1 MAKFC
6 KQCGKPLREN
16 ARFCA
21 ACGATVRAAGQTE
34 ARPATTCVHCGAAL
48 KATSKFCPRC
58 GQTVGVTGDPAVQF
72 APQASGKQKKPGL
85 FYANIALAA
94 VCVGL
99 IVLGIFTI
107 PQKKGESPTVQPGS
121 VLTDDYAEG
130 AYDDDSAGV
139 AADYEAIAHGETL
152 LPAEEEEA
160 EDFMPHAFSDW
171 ASEGEED

>member
-6 KQCGKPLREN
+6 KQCGRPLREN
-16 ARFCA
+16 AKFCPTCGVTVTKTVQPA
-21 ACGATVRAAGQTE
+21 APVCASCGG
-34 ARPATTCVHCGAAL
+34 AL

-58 GQTVGVTGDPAVQF
+58 GQTVGVTCDPAVQF

-121 VLTDDYAEG
+121 VLAGDYGEG
-130 AYDDDSAGV
+130 DYDADASAAI
-139 AADYEAIAHGETL
+139 AADYEAIARGETL
-152 LPAEEEEA
+152 LPAAEESA
-160 EDFMPHAFSDW
+160 EDFTPHAFSDW